1 MNTISTKD
9 IDVKKKWI
17 LIDAADVVV
26 GRLASFVANR
36 LRGKHLASYT
46 PHVDDGDNVIII
58 NAEKIHFTGNKFVDK
73 KYYKHTG
80 YPGGIKETTPERLLK
95 KNKPAEVLKLAVKR
109 MLPGG
114 PLAKNQLTKLKIYSG
129 NEHPHSAQNLMVI
142 ELSKLNKKNMLR
154 N

>member
-17 LIDAADVVV
+17 LIDATDVVV

-46 PHVDDGDNVIII
+46 PHVDDGDNIIII

-80 YPGGIKETTPERLLK
+80 YPGGIKETTPERLLL
-95 KNKPAEVLKLAVKR
+95 NRPEEILKLAVKR

-114 PLAKNQLTKLKIYSG
+114 VLSKNQLTKVKIYKG
-129 NEHPHSAQNLMVI
+129 NEHPHKAQNPKEISLLK
-142 ELSKLNKKNMLR
+142 ENSKNILR
-154 N
+154 T